1 MKYLV
6 LMVVLVVAIGIWRSN
21 RATPKEPR
29 AAKARPPALP
39 QDMVACA
46 HCGLHVPR
54 ADALLQGGQAYCST
68 EHQRLGKP

>member
-6 LMVVLVVAIGIWRSN
+6 LLVVLVVAIGIWRSN
-21 RATPKEPR
+21 RAAPKPPQPG
-29 AAKARPPALP
+29 KSRPPALP

-46 HCGLHVPR
+46 HCGVHVPR
-54 ADALLQGGQAYCST
+54 ADAQIQGNLAYCSL